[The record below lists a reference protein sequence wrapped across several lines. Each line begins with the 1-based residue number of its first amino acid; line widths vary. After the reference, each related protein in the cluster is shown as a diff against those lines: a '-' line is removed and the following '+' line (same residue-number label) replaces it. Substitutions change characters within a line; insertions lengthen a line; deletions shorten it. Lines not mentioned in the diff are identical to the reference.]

1 MSHYKI
7 FVLKNV
13 NEKNDTVELD
23 EDRMYEET
31 KHFADYVQEEEID
44 RMYLKWLEDEL
55 KNMFGQDNVQAD
67 KTFFTVHKAGAV
79 HYFESLRERV
89 YRAIQIAML
98 QPIEDFVKIDLEKP
112 GWWQIKEMLESNYDT
127 HFYLDGYGCETRT
140 TFAEDLLWIMKHEE
154 SVTFE
159 LRQVFDF
166 HA

>member
-7 FVLKNV
+7 YVLKNV
-13 NEKNDTVELD
+13 NNKEDRAGYLD
-23 EDRMYEET
+23 ELSMYEST
-31 KHFADYVQEEEID
+31 KHFADYVEEENAED
-44 RMYLKWLEDEL
+44 YLEWLEDEL
-55 KNMFGQDNVQAD
+55 KCMFGQDNVQAD
-67 KTFFTVHKAGAV
+67 KTFFTVQKAGAV

-89 YRAIQIAML
+89 HRAIQIAML

>member
-7 FVLKNV
+7 YVLKNV
-13 NEKNDTVELD
+13 KDKEDYARHFDELS
-23 EDRMYEET
+23 MYEST
-31 KHFADYVQEEEID
+31 KHFADYVEEEKAED
-44 RMYLKWLEDEL
+44 YLEWLEDEL
-55 KNMFGQDNVQAD
+55 KGMFGQDNVQTD
-67 KTFFTVHKAGAV
+67 KTFFTVYKAGAV
-79 HYFESLRERV
+79 YYFESLRKRV

>member
-13 NEKNDTVELD
+13 NEKNDMVEFD

-55 KNMFGQDNVQAD
+55 KIMFGDENVRAD
-67 KTFFTVHKAGAV
+67 QNRFTVTYASAI
-79 HYFESLRERV
+79 HYFEALRERV
-89 YRAIQIAML
+89 HRAIQIAML
-98 QPIEDFVKIDLEKP
+98 YPVEDFVQIDLEKP
-112 GWWQIKEMLESNYDT
+112 GWWQIKEMLESHYDT
-127 HFYLDGYGCETRT
+127 NFYLYGFGCETRT
-140 TFAEDLLWIMKHEE
+140 SFAEDVLWMTKNDE
-154 SVTFE
+154 SVTLE

-166 HA
+166 HT

>member
-7 FVLKNV
+7 YVLKNV
-13 NEKNDTVELD
+13 NNKEDRAGYLD
-23 EDRMYEET
+23 ELSMYEST
-31 KHFADYVQEEEID
+31 KHFADYVEEENAED
-44 RMYLKWLEDEL
+44 YLEWLEDEL
-55 KNMFGQDNVQAD
+55 KGMFGQDNVQAD
-67 KTFFTVHKAGAV
+67 KTFFTVQKAGAV

-89 YRAIQIAML
+89 HRAIQIAML

-159 LRQVFDF
+159 LQQVFDF